1 MSNYKSDCRKFQP
14 NIFNKSKCTNCFR
27 QREEHS
33 AEALESNRVRRG
45 RGRSSG
51 CGRGGYSKVKEL
63 MWSPRL
69 RLRPPTPAH
78 TSSSSTSDASPTADA
93 STPAAS
99 RKVSKCGY
107 LFVAPD
113 WDFSIPLNRTK
124 RWQRRWFVLYD
135 DGELTYS
142 VDDHPATIPQGV
154 IDMNRV
160 LEVSQAE
167 DVTGNQFSLAIA
179 APERVTFIKGTC
191 REESR
196 WWMDV
201 LSVFP
206 RTHKQQGRHK
216 RNATFPG
223 IKSTTVL
230 KQSMVLQSP
239 SATLAPTTFE
249 TPIGQRVRFHSCTTD
264 PLGGRPPSA
273 PAMDI
278 DEDVFPTKDLSTT
291 NTSIPPS
298 SQTQTP
304 LYHSTPLS
312 SLPPSTRML
321 RDEHKENTPPFTEDY
336 ADNPPTSESPP
347 TQDKLSHKFRTRR
360 AIKREARGLTQPR
373 SKSEMSAL
381 FPVNSSSSMP
391 ALNRGSS
398 TTGSTTTSP
407 YSSGGTTTSP
417 YSSGGTTTSPHSSG
431 GTTTSPHSSGGTTT
445 SPHSSGGTTTSPH
458 SSRGTTT
465 SPHSSGGTTTSPQSS
480 GSTTTSP
487 YTTTI
492 TTGSTATPSHSPS
505 SCTTTSSSYSTPEG
519 SRSILSPTPPL
530 VDPLMPLE
538 TRGIRRAVVPL
549 TSFSS
554 VSSLNSLSSSTTGMN
569 SLFPSGGGSGE
580 SGGRPASLRSLD
592 PGVHVPTRP
601 HPRTAPDKPAGE
613 VTRRQLLTDL
623 EETKREEKLKDIADS
638 ITRLRGSPT
647 LSYINTKPGVGDV
660 KPTRER
666 DTQEEMEGSPNHSKT
681 PSQDKTDSSHPDHV
695 RGDPDGCGLELSPP
709 YTANPDLQ
717 RVDLPAEDLL
727 YIKKGWLMKQSLN
740 QCFVEV
746 AKCVAGSC
754 YHVLHRAI
762 TDWNKYW
769 FVLRG
774 TGLMFYRD
782 PSAEDNGI
790 LDGIIDLSVA
800 KSIEECEVARNYGFT
815 IMTWEEKRYVFSA
828 VTSGIRGNWVQALRN
843 AANLKESKDRPLTL
857 GEQIEKEIVA
867 KKERHNSQGSNFE
880 SMAAE
885 RDQGSDV
892 HNESISSANSRYAFS
907 SDDEYRTASE
917 TSTSSHIQ
925 TNEDYFEWG
934 EKEGKSTKKLL
945 SESTI
950 FPNPGSSPTTASSD
964 CCDKLSLD
972 ASQNLPSS
980 PPLART
986 PISRVKDRARSRS
999 NSRSRS
1005 SKRSRSSPP
1014 SSRRSTRDTFPAVAD
1029 DDVVVT
1035 CYSETGSLHSISDL
1049 GDQQQQQQQ
1058 PEKESSATTLIGS
1071 GDALLVDLLETQ
1083 VESLKAK
1090 LEQTQADYLELHKEN
1105 SGLRIRLRGTVA
1117 ANTATGTHHHHL
1129 QQLSISDLDLLHQS
1143 SSSRSREKLE
1153 LDLTEARET
1162 IASLLAELTRLQK
1175 NLEVCEGDLDRSERE
1190 VDKLRHDKEEIT
1202 SDTDN
1207 LRHRVTSLEMQIKEL
1222 LDRVEEQEHDL
1233 SEKVSCANELNEM
1246 RKKYNDVLACLSS
1259 QSATVDCK
1267 QHFELLEKK
1276 YLKER
1281 EEWEEKVNS
1290 EEKKFLE
1297 LSAAQASHHDDVV
1310 QRLNRSLQEAEKR
1323 IQGLVSE
1330 LETERSNM
1338 SSQKKMSNSPEVTG
1352 LRKENQELTSKLE
1365 QLTSELSRMR
1375 DSLKSEKSEAY
1386 KWKDLVKELRSL
1398 LDGKNEEIERK
1409 REEVDGLRD
1418 SLKVTQRE
1426 LEHTA
1431 DRLHRGIEE
1440 NETLCSR
1447 IRELE
1452 RQRQDK
1458 DRRASSNLSISSS
1471 RERFSSKKNL
1481 PRINSISDLT
1491 NFDFTLEPEELDKEQ
1506 LVDEYNELRL
1516 RFEKA
1521 VNEIKALKREIREVQ
1536 NQQDEMEL
1544 SNLKLKQDLKG
1555 SEGDFNSQLS
1565 LMTCRIQDL
1574 TNKLTNSEK
1583 QVRLLKQKISRAESR
1598 DRRRTQSLK
1607 GRESFALSR
1616 DMELK
1621 LSQLEAKIEQLL
1633 QLEVALP
1640 DVEEETK
1647 GGNGQAKE
1655 PKMAKRSK
1663 SFDEAT
1669 KASRLRRKSLDS
1681 PSSSEAMKA
1690 IVRLNT
1696 LESKVIS
1703 LTGEA
1708 VTTPAPSEAAAAAK
1722 TPAQPR
1728 SPTHPASPLKSPI
1741 RSPSLPRKT
1750 LRSPRVTPEKVVKLS
1765 RSDSETK
1772 HLRQKLVGLEKVLS
1786 TLQSQLSECVAW
1798 AGSVECVCSCG
1809 APGISSLQQRLN
1821 TAIKLAQLRHTPL
1834 DQAEV
1839 TKLRPLVMRLQD
1851 MLRDKLTELADRR
1864 DHFKAAGKWTR
1875 EMQLKLFAER
1885 LAYETV
1891 VLTQVAQVVQV
1902 AQRPHMYEASV
1913 KLQELIEA
1921 HRKLSFLEKKLTNPD
1936 FDMETMA
1943 PLDFYTSL
1951 LAEKLVVQG
1960 EVASSICPQSTGGR
1974 TPTVPV
1980 SALTET
1986 CRDLQSRLLDRERSL
2001 ANLITQYKEGK
2012 LHEVAVVMARETVT
2026 GTGPPHDDSVLL
2038 EEVRM
2043 REVWSMAQDLV
2054 GQELVNIEAAQSL
2067 MRLSNLLTKNSM
2079 PASTITQPTAATIER
2094 WHTAAEESLRQEMEE
2109 AVFTLSNKYE
2119 AVLAQYRAG
2128 DTAIINSVSAS
2139 MDMVLSEF
2147 AAVVAQKAVIDG
2159 QLAVVQSDGET
2170 TSSTCEPL
2178 TIVEDT
2184 RDTVGS
2190 ASDVV
2195 ASEAHLLMFLGG
2207 CDSSLESILQ
2217 PALDQAE
2224 FTYMYNKASAQGT
2237 SELSSLVIQA
2247 ASQSKVDVSPTALK
2261 PTSVLTTMI
2270 KDGENESSF
2279 NLSQSSPTKMP
2290 TSPKVKRK
2298 SENRRSRRA
2307 SDITGMTDGCRQC
2320 EELRQEVAKLK
2331 RNLDSR
2337 RIKERDAECKQ
2348 CLDYMNTL
2356 KVLEQDHKIALSA
2369 LQAQHD
2375 DEILRLRE
2383 EIQHELPTR
2392 DSDDELT
2399 ELKRRLCLL
2408 EDGYEA
2414 QINALKEQYEEAL
2427 GSQPDMCEEKVRQRY
2442 QVEIEHL
2449 RGLCEKGLGAMENSH
2464 KRMLAELEEKHRR
2477 ELAALQAE
2485 KEQALAEE
2493 TQATLAALDAMRKAH
2508 ESEVQREIAK
2518 FKEEFIK
2525 KMQSGHDIG
2534 AIHKEHEAEMEDIR
2548 HEILSLSQKY
2558 SIKCLESAA
2567 LEEKVEILTKQLT
2580 DANKQLFD
2588 LEARNKQ
2595 LKAHLSAQVSQL
2607 QDDSGRDTTT
2617 RLRLRESELVLR
2629 NEEIARLTQQLQQ
2642 AQSHEADLGDLCRQ
2656 LGHFLKA
2663 ERQLRTDEVCALRE
2677 KLEHIIL
2684 TAANMQEQQR
2694 DTNSEGSTEDKSP
2707 VRRGEGLS
2715 VTHSKELMRSPSCP
2729 RLSGFSSF
2737 LSVGPS
2743 QGGAGPP
2750 SQKSTDLPSPLAG
2763 MVASRK
2769 KVFETQKTF
2778 TENL

>member
-33 AEALESNRVRRG
+33 AEALESNR
-45 RGRSSG
+45 
-51 CGRGGYSKVKEL
+51 
-63 MWSPRL
+63 
-69 RLRPPTPAH
+69 
-78 TSSSSTSDASPTADA
+78 
-93 STPAAS
+93 AS

-373 SKSEMSAL
+373 
-381 FPVNSSSSMP
+381 
-391 ALNRGSS
+391 
-398 TTGSTTTSP
+398 T
-407 YSSGGTTTSP
+407 
-417 YSSGGTTTSPHSSG
+417 
-431 GTTTSPHSSGGTTT
+431 
-445 SPHSSGGTTTSPH
+445 
-458 SSRGTTT
+458 
-465 SPHSSGGTTTSPQSS
+465 
-480 GSTTTSP
+480 
-487 YTTTI
+487 
-492 TTGSTATPSHSPS
+492 
-505 SCTTTSSSYSTPEG
+505 
-519 SRSILSPTPPL
+519 
-530 VDPLMPLE
+530 
-538 TRGIRRAVVPL
+538 
-549 TSFSS
+549 
-554 VSSLNSLSSSTTGMN
+554 
-569 SLFPSGGGSGE
+569 
-580 SGGRPASLRSLD
+580 
-592 PGVHVPTRP
+592 
-601 HPRTAPDKPAGE
+601 GE

-740 QCFVEV
+740 Q
-746 AKCVAGSC
+746 
-754 YHVLHRAI
+754 
-762 TDWNKYW
+762 DWNKYW

-925 TNEDYFEWG
+925 TNEDYFEW
-934 EKEGKSTKKLL
+934 
-945 SESTI
+945 
-950 FPNPGSSPTTASSD
+950 
-964 CCDKLSLD
+964 
-972 ASQNLPSS
+972 
-980 PPLART
+980 
-986 PISRVKDRARSRS
+986 DRARSRS

-1409 REEVDGLRD
+1409 REEVIETPIWQPLLVTSPPSTTVYPRAPTCETPVIVVDGLRD

>member
-1090 LEQTQADYLELHKEN
+1090 LEQTQ
-1105 SGLRIRLRGTVA
+1105 
-1117 ANTATGTHHHHL
+1117 
-1129 QQLSISDLDLLHQS
+1129 S

-1246 RKKYNDVLACLSS
+1246 RKK
-1259 QSATVDCK
+1259 
-1267 QHFELLEKK
+1267 
-1276 YLKER
+1276 
-1281 EEWEEKVNS
+1281 
-1290 EEKKFLE
+1290 
-1297 LSAAQASHHDDVV
+1297 
-1310 QRLNRSLQEAEKR
+1310 SLQEAEKR

-2642 AQSHEADLGDLCRQ
+2642 AQSNNRGTPTR
-2656 LGHFLKA
+2656 KA
-2663 ERQLRTDEVCALRE
+2663 VQRINLQCGEV
-2677 KLEHIIL
+2677 
-2684 TAANMQEQQR
+2684 
-2694 DTNSEGSTEDKSP
+2694 
-2707 VRRGEGLS
+2707 
-2715 VTHSKELMRSPSCP
+2715 
-2729 RLSGFSSF
+2729 
-2737 LSVGPS
+2737 
-2743 QGGAGPP
+2743 
-2750 SQKSTDLPSPLAG
+2750 
-2763 MVASRK
+2763 
-2769 KVFETQKTF
+2769 KV
-2778 TENL
+2778 

>member
-33 AEALESNRVRRG
+33 AEALESNR
-45 RGRSSG
+45 
-51 CGRGGYSKVKEL
+51 
-63 MWSPRL
+63 
-69 RLRPPTPAH
+69 
-78 TSSSSTSDASPTADA
+78 
-93 STPAAS
+93 AS

-373 SKSEMSAL
+373 S
-381 FPVNSSSSMP
+381 
-391 ALNRGSS
+391 
-398 TTGSTTTSP
+398 
-407 YSSGGTTTSP
+407 
-417 YSSGGTTTSPHSSG
+417 
-431 GTTTSPHSSGGTTT
+431 
-445 SPHSSGGTTTSPH
+445 
-458 SSRGTTT
+458 
-465 SPHSSGGTTTSPQSS
+465 
-480 GSTTTSP
+480 
-487 YTTTI
+487 
-492 TTGSTATPSHSPS
+492 
-505 SCTTTSSSYSTPEG
+505 
-519 SRSILSPTPPL
+519 
-530 VDPLMPLE
+530 
-538 TRGIRRAVVPL
+538 
-549 TSFSS
+549 
-554 VSSLNSLSSSTTGMN
+554 
-569 SLFPSGGGSGE
+569 
-580 SGGRPASLRSLD
+580 
-592 PGVHVPTRP
+592 
-601 HPRTAPDKPAGE
+601 E

-740 QCFVEV
+740 Q
-746 AKCVAGSC
+746 
-754 YHVLHRAI
+754 
-762 TDWNKYW
+762 DWNKYW

-1090 LEQTQADYLELHKEN
+1090 LEQTQ
-1105 SGLRIRLRGTVA
+1105 
-1117 ANTATGTHHHHL
+1117 
-1129 QQLSISDLDLLHQS
+1129 S

-1246 RKKYNDVLACLSS
+1246 RKK
-1259 QSATVDCK
+1259 
-1267 QHFELLEKK
+1267 
-1276 YLKER
+1276 
-1281 EEWEEKVNS
+1281 
-1290 EEKKFLE
+1290 
-1297 LSAAQASHHDDVV
+1297 
-1310 QRLNRSLQEAEKR
+1310 SLQEAEKR

>member
-33 AEALESNRVRRG
+33 AEALESNRVRSGRGKASG
-45 RGRSSG
+45 RGR
-51 CGRGGYSKVKEL
+51 YSKIREI

-78 TSSSSTSDASPTADA
+78 TSGSSSSDVSPTAA
-93 STPAAS
+93 GSKPLAS

-142 VDDHPATIPQGV
+142 VDDHPATIPQAV
-154 IDMNRV
+154 VDMNRV

-167 DVTGNQFSLAIA
+167 DVTGNQFSLAIT
-179 APERVTFIKGTC
+179 APDRVTFVKGTC

-230 KQSMVLQSP
+230 KQSMVHQSP
-239 SATLAPTTFE
+239 STTLAPTTFE

-278 DEDVFPTKDLSTT
+278 DEDVFPTKDSSAP
-291 NTSIPPS
+291 NTSSPPS
-298 SQTQTP
+298 GQTHTP

-336 ADNPPTSESPP
+336 TDNPPTSESPP

-381 FPVNSSSSMP
+381 FPTNSPSSMP
-391 ALNRGSS
+391 ALNRGSSS

-407 YSSGGTTTSP
+407 YSSGGTTTTLYSGGNTTSP
-417 YSSGGTTTSPHSSG
+417 NSSGGTTTSS
-431 GTTTSPHSSGGTTT
+431 
-445 SPHSSGGTTTSPH
+445 
-458 SSRGTTT
+458 
-465 SPHSSGGTTTSPQSS
+465 
-480 GSTTTSP
+480 
-487 YTTTI
+487 YTTTK
-492 TTGSTATPSHSPS
+492 STATS
-505 SCTTTSSSYSTPEG
+505 SCSSTNCTTTSSYSTPEG
-519 SRSILSPTPPL
+519 SRSMLSPTPPSA
-530 VDPLMPLE
+530 VDPLISLE
-538 TRGIRRAVVPL
+538 GRGIRRATTPVNSSP
-549 TSFSS
+549 SS
-554 VSSLNSLSSSTTGMN
+554 VSSLNSSMSNSTIGVN
-569 SLFPSGGGSGE
+569 SLSTSVGGFGSGGGE
-580 SGGRPASLRSLD
+580 GGGGPSSLRSLD
-592 PGVHVPTRP
+592 SGVHVPTRP
-601 HPRTAPDKPAGE
+601 QARTAPDKPGE

-638 ITRLRGSPT
+638 ITRLRGNSSI
-647 LSYINTKPGVGDV
+647 SYLNSKPGIGDV
-660 KPTRER
+660 KPTREC
-666 DTQEEMEGSPNHSKT
+666 DTQDETEGSPDLSKT

-695 RGDPDGCGLELSPP
+695 RGDPDGCGLEVSPP
-709 YTANPDLQ
+709 YTASPDLQ

-727 YIKKGWLMKQSLN
+727 YIKKGWLMKQSLS
-740 QCFVEV
+740 Q
-746 AKCVAGSC
+746 
-754 YHVLHRAI
+754 
-762 TDWNKYW
+762 DWNKYW

-800 KSIEECEVARNYGFT
+800 KSIEECDVARNYGFM
-815 IMTWEEKRYVFSA
+815 IMTWEEKKYVFSA

-857 GEQIEKEIVA
+857 GEQIEREIVA
-867 KKERHNSQGSNFE
+867 KRDRHNSQGSNFE

-892 HNESISSANSRYAFS
+892 HNESISSVNSRYAFS

-925 TNEDYFEWG
+925 TNEDYFEW
-934 EKEGKSTKKLL
+934 
-945 SESTI
+945 
-950 FPNPGSSPTTASSD
+950 
-964 CCDKLSLD
+964 
-972 ASQNLPSS
+972 
-980 PPLART
+980 
-986 PISRVKDRARSRS
+986 DRARSRS

-1014 SSRRSTRDTFPAVAD
+1014 SSRRSTRDDYPSVAKD
-1029 DDVVVT
+1029 ELSVS
-1035 CYSETGSLHSISDL
+1035 CFSESGSIHSISDL
-1049 GDQQQQQQQ
+1049 VDRQQ
-1058 PEKESSATTLIGS
+1058 PEKEGSITTLTGS
-1071 GDALLVDLLETQ
+1071 GDAVLVDLLETQ

-1105 SGLRIRLRGTVA
+1105 SGLKTRLRGGRGA
-1117 ANTATGTHHHHL
+1117 AHSNTATGAHHHHHHL
-1129 QQLSISDLDLLHQS
+1129 HHLSQSDFDLLHQS
-1143 SSSRSREKLE
+1143 PSSRSRAKLE
-1153 LDLTEARET
+1153 LSLAEARET
-1162 IASLLAELTRLQK
+1162 IASLTADLTQLRKKLD
-1175 NLEVCEGDLDRSERE
+1175 VCEGDLDRSERE
-1190 VDKLRHDKEEIT
+1190 VDKLRRDKEEMT
-1202 SDTDN
+1202 SDTYN
-1207 LRHRVTSLEMQIKEL
+1207 LRHRVASLEMQIKEL

-1233 SEKVSCANELNEM
+1233 SEKASCANELNEM
-1246 RKKYNDVLACLSS
+1246 RKKYNELLEHLST
-1259 QSATVDCK
+1259 QSGSVNWK
-1267 QHFELLEKK
+1267 QNFQLLEKK

-1281 EEWEEKVNS
+1281 EEWEEKVS
-1290 EEKKFLE
+1290 AEEKKFVE
-1297 LSAAQASHHDDVV
+1297 LTASQNSRHDSIIR
-1310 QRLNRSLQEAEKR
+1310 RLNRSLQEAEKR
-1323 IQGLVSE
+1323 IHGLVSE
-1330 LETERSNM
+1330 LEAERSNM
-1338 SSQKKMSNSPEVTG
+1338 NPQRKTSASLEITG
-1352 LRKENQELTSKLE
+1352 LLQENQELASKLE
-1365 QLTSELSRMR
+1365 HLTNELSRMR

-1409 REEVDGLRD
+1409 KEEVEGLRD
-1418 SLKVTQRE
+1418 SLKATEKE

-1447 IRELE
+1447 IREME

-1481 PRINSISDLT
+1481 PRIDSISDLT
-1491 NFDFTLEPEELDKEQ
+1491 NFDFTLEPDELDKEQ

-1621 LSQLEAKIEQLL
+1621 LSQLEAKIEQLM
-1633 QLEVALP
+1633 QSAAALP

-1647 GGNGQAKE
+1647 GGNGQPKE
-1655 PKMAKRSK
+1655 PKIPKRSK
-1663 SFDEAT
+1663 SFDEST
-1669 KASRLRRKSLDS
+1669 KSSRLRRKSLDS

-1696 LESKVIS
+1696 LESKVLS
-1703 LTGEA
+1703 LSGEA
-1708 VTTPAPSEAAAAAK
+1708 VTASAATDDAAAAAAK
-1722 TPAQPR
+1722 TPSQPR
-1728 SPTHPASPLKSPI
+1728 SPTHPASSLKSPM

-1750 LRSPRVTPEKVVKLS
+1750 LRSPRVTPEKAVKLT

-1772 HLRQKLVGLEKVLS
+1772 HLREKLAGLEKVLS
-1786 TLQSQLSECVAW
+1786 TLESQLSECVAW

-1809 APGISSLQQRLN
+1809 APGISSLQQRLS
-1821 TAIKLAQLRHTPL
+1821 TAIKIAELRHTPL
-1834 DQAEV
+1834 DQAQV
-1839 TKLRPLVMRLQD
+1839 VKLRPLVMRLQD
-1851 MLRDKLTELADRR
+1851 MLREKLTELINRR
-1864 DHFKAAGKWTR
+1864 DHLKAAGKWTR
-1875 EMQLKLFAER
+1875 EMQLKMFAER

-1891 VLTQVAQVVQV
+1891 VLTQVAQVVQA

-1960 EVASSICPQSTGGR
+1960 EVASSICHQSRSGR
-1974 TPTVPV
+1974 TPVVPS

-1986 CRDLQSRLLDRERSL
+1986 CRDLQSRLLERERSL

-2043 REVWSMAQDLV
+2043 REIWSMAQDLV
-2054 GQELVNIEAAQSL
+2054 GQELVNTEAAQSL
-2067 MRLSNLLTKNSM
+2067 RKLSNLLTVNDS
-2079 PASTITQPTAATIER
+2079 PVATLIHPTAATLER

-2147 AAVVAQKAVIDG
+2147 AAVIAQKAVIDG
-2159 QLAVVQSDGET
+2159 QLAVVQSDGES
-2170 TSSTCEPL
+2170 TSSTSEPL
-2178 TIVEDT
+2178 TIVEET
-2184 RDTVGS
+2184 RDNVGS

-2207 CDSSLESILQ
+2207 CDSSLESLIQ

-2224 FTYMYNKASAQGT
+2224 FTYLFNKASAQGN
-2237 SELSSLVIQA
+2237 SELSKLVIQA
-2247 ASQSKVDVSPTALK
+2247 ASQSKVDISSTTSKPASSHTA
-2261 PTSVLTTMI
+2261 PV
-2270 KDGENESSF
+2270 KDGENESSL
-2279 NLSQSSPTKMP
+2279 NLSQTSPKMP
-2290 TSPKVKRK
+2290 ASPKVKRK
-2298 SENRRSRRA
+2298 SESRRSRRA

-2337 RIKERDAECKQ
+2337 RVKEREAECKQ
-2348 CLDYMNTL
+2348 CLEYMNTL
-2356 KVLEQDHKIALSA
+2356 KVVEQDHRVALSA

-2383 EIQHELPTR
+2383 EVRYEPPTR

-2414 QINALKEQYEEAL
+2414 QIIALKEQYEEAL

-2449 RGLCEKGLGAMENSH
+2449 RGLCEKGLGAMENSN

-2567 LEEKVEILTKQLT
+2567 LEEKVESLTKQLT
-2580 DANKQLFD
+2580 DANKLLFD
-2588 LEARNKQ
+2588 LEARNKL
-2595 LKAHLSAQVSQL
+2595 LKTHLSAKVSQL
-2607 QDDSGRDTTT
+2607 QDDSGRDTTA

-2663 ERQLRTDEVCALRE
+2663 ERQLRTDEVSALRE

-2684 TAANMQEQQR
+2684 TAANMQAEQRR
-2694 DTNSEGSTEDKSP
+2694 DTNSEGTTEDKSP
-2707 VRRGEGLS
+2707 LRRGTSLS
-2715 VTHSKELMRSPSCP
+2715 ATRGKELMRSPSCP

-2737 LSVGPS
+2737 LVVGPS
-2743 QGGAGPP
+2743 RGEMGPP
-2750 SQKSTDLPSPLAG
+2750 TQNSVDLPSPLAG

-2769 KVFETQKTF
+2769 KVFETHKTSAVK
-2778 TENL
+2778 L

>member
-33 AEALESNRVRRG
+33 AEALESNRVRAGGGGREKGCARRG
-45 RGRSSG
+45 KF
-51 CGRGGYSKVKEL
+51 SKKIKDV

-69 RLRPPTPAH
+69 RLRPPAPTGQRGSRTS
-78 TSSSSTSDASPTADA
+78 TSSGEGSDLAPPVQPSNTRA
-93 STPAAS
+93 T

-167 DVTGNQFSLAIA
+167 DVTGNQFSLAIT
-179 APERVTFIKGTC
+179 APDRVTFIKGTC

-201 LSVFP
+201 LSVLP
-206 RTHKQQGRHK
+206 RTQKQQGRHK

-223 IKSTTVL
+223 IKSTTIL
-230 KQSMVLQSP
+230 KQNMVLQSP
-239 SATLAPTTFE
+239 SPTL
-249 TPIGQRVRFHSCTTD
+249 
-264 PLGGRPPSA
+264 
-273 PAMDI
+273 
-278 DEDVFPTKDLSTT
+278 
-291 NTSIPPS
+291 
-298 SQTQTP
+298 
-304 LYHSTPLS
+304 
-312 SLPPSTRML
+312 
-321 RDEHKENTPPFTEDY
+321 DY
-336 ADNPPTSESPP
+336 TDNPPTSESPP

-360 AIKREARGLTQPR
+360 VIKREARGLTQPR
-373 SKSEMSAL
+373 SKSEMSAM
-381 FPVNSSSSMP
+381 FPANLPCSMTALSCGPHSTTVNS
-391 ALNRGSS
+391 
-398 TTGSTTTSP
+398 TTSP
-407 YSSGGTTTSP
+407 YSSGDTTISPYSSSGSTVTTPYTSSGSITTSP
-417 YSSGGTTTSPHSSG
+417 YSSSG
-431 GTTTSPHSSGGTTT
+431 
-445 SPHSSGGTTTSPH
+445 
-458 SSRGTTT
+458 
-465 SPHSSGGTTTSPQSS
+465 
-480 GSTTTSP
+480 
-487 YTTTI
+487 
-492 TTGSTATPSHSPS
+492 
-505 SCTTTSSSYSTPEG
+505 CTTTSSFSDSVG
-519 SRSILSPTPPL
+519 SHSVLPSTPPL
-530 VDPLMPLE
+530 VDPLTSLE
-538 TRGIRRAVVPL
+538 GRSIHRAAVAL
-549 TSFSS
+549 TSSISSLSSLNSSSSNSS
-554 VSSLNSLSSSTTGMN
+554 VGMNSLSSSVDGIG
-569 SLFPSGGGSGE
+569 SGGGD
-580 SGGRPASLRSLD
+580 SGGGPSSLRSLD
-592 PGVHVPTRP
+592 SGVHVPTRP
-601 HPRTAPDKPAGE
+601 HARTAPDKPGE

-638 ITRLRGSPT
+638 ITRLRGNSS
-647 LSYINTKPGVGDV
+647 LSYLSTKPGLGDV

-666 DTQEEMEGSPNHSKT
+666 DAQDETDGSSDLTKST
-681 PSQDKTDSSHPDHV
+681 SQDKTDTSNPDHI
-695 RGDPDGCGLELSPP
+695 RGDPDGCGLEVSPP
-709 YTANPDLQ
+709 YTVNPDLQ

-740 QCFVEV
+740 Q
-746 AKCVAGSC
+746 
-754 YHVLHRAI
+754 
-762 TDWNKYW
+762 DWNKYW

-800 KSIEECEVARNYGFT
+800 KSIEECEVARNYGFV
-815 IMTWEEKRYVFSA
+815 IMTWEEKKYVFSA

-857 GEQIEKEIVA
+857 GEQIEREIVA
-867 KKERHNSQGSNFE
+867 KRERHNSQNSNFE

-885 RDQGSDV
+885 RDQGSDM
-892 HNESISSANSRYAFS
+892 HNESISSTNSRYVCS

-917 TSTSSHIQ
+917 TSASSRIQ

-934 EKEGKSTKKLL
+934 EEEGNSTNKLL
-945 SESTI
+945 SESHI
-950 FPNPGSSPTTASSD
+950 SPNHGSSPTTASNGTYD
-964 CCDKLSLD
+964 DLNLHN
-972 ASQNLPSS
+972 SQSSPSS

-986 PISRVKDRARSRS
+986 PISRVKERARSRS

-1005 SKRSRSSPP
+1005 NKRSRSSPP
-1014 SSRRSTRDTFPAVAD
+1014 SSRHSTRDDFPTISR
-1029 DDVVVT
+1029 DDVLVS
-1035 CYSETGSLHSISDL
+1035 CYSESGSLHSISDL
-1049 GDQQQQQQQ
+1049 DDRQQ
-1058 PEKESSATTLIGS
+1058 PEKESSTTTLTGS

-1105 SGLRIRLRGTVA
+1105 SGLKTRLRGVGGGA
-1117 ANTATGTHHHHL
+1117 SPSNTITGAHHHHNHL
-1129 QQLSISDLDLLHQS
+1129 HQLSQSDFDLLHQS
-1143 SSSRSREKLE
+1143 PSSRSRAKLE
-1153 LDLTEARET
+1153 ISLAEARET
-1162 IASLLAELTRLQK
+1162 IASLTGDLTQLRK
-1175 NLEVCEGDLDRSERE
+1175 KLEVCEGDLDRSERE
-1190 VDKLRHDKEEIT
+1190 VDKLRRDKEEMA
-1202 SDTDN
+1202 SDTNN
-1207 LRHRVTSLEMQIKEL
+1207 LRHRVTCLEMQIKEL

-1233 SEKVSCANELNEM
+1233 SEKASCANELNEM
-1246 RKKYNDVLACLSS
+1246 RKKYNELLEHVSV
-1259 QSATVDCK
+1259 QSESHSNVDWK
-1267 QHFELLEKK
+1267 EQFDLLEKK

-1281 EEWEEKVNS
+1281 EEWEERVCA
-1290 EEKKFLE
+1290 EEKKFWAMSTTQTARHE
-1297 LSAAQASHHDDVV
+1297 DIVR
-1310 QRLNRSLQEAEKR
+1310 RLNRSLQEAEKR

-1330 LETERSNM
+1330 LEAERSNTNTQRKF
-1338 SSQKKMSNSPEVTG
+1338 SASTEVTS
-1352 LRKENQELTSKLE
+1352 LQRENQELTTRVE
-1365 QLTSELSRMR
+1365 HLTNEMARMR
-1375 DSLKSEKSEAY
+1375 DNLKSEKSEVY

-1409 REEVDGLRD
+1409 REEVIETPEWQPLLATSPPTTTVYPPALTTEPPVIVVEGLRI
-1418 SLKVTQRE
+1418 SLKATQRE

-1440 NETLCSR
+1440 NENLCSR

-1452 RQRQDK
+1452 RHREDK
-1458 DRRASSNLSISSS
+1458 ERRASSNLSISSS

-1481 PRINSISDLT
+1481 PRIDSISDLT

-1506 LVDEYNELRL
+1506 LTDEYNELRL

-1521 VNEIKALKREIREVQ
+1521 VNEIKALKREIREIQ

-1574 TNKLTNSEK
+1574 TNKLSNSEK

-1616 DMELK
+1616 DMEIK

-1633 QLEVALP
+1633 HS
-1640 DVEEETK
+1640 EETTIPDT
-1647 GGNGQAKE
+1647 GEEAKASTSHPQE
-1655 PKMAKRSK
+1655 SKMPKRSK
-1663 SFDEAT
+1663 SFDEST
-1669 KASRLRRKSLDS
+1669 KSSRLRRKSLDS
-1681 PSSSEAMKA
+1681 PASSEAMKA
-1690 IVRLNT
+1690 IVRLNA
-1696 LESKVIS
+1696 LESKVTSI
-1703 LTGEA
+1703 TGET
-1708 VTTPAPSEAAAAAK
+1708 VSSPTHLDVAAAK
-1722 TPAQPR
+1722 TPSRPR
-1728 SPTHPASPLKSPI
+1728 SPTHPASPLKSPM
-1741 RSPSLPRKT
+1741 RSPSLSRKT
-1750 LRSPRVTPEKVVKLS
+1750 LRSPRVTPEKVIKLS
-1765 RSDSETK
+1765 RSESETK
-1772 HLRQKLVGLEKVLS
+1772 HLREKLVGLEKVLS
-1786 TLQSQLSECVAW
+1786 TLQSQLIECVAW
-1798 AGSVECVCSCG
+1798 AGSVECICSCG
-1809 APGISSLQQRLN
+1809 APGISSLQQRLKS
-1821 TAIKLAQLRHTPL
+1821 AVRLAQLRHSPH
-1834 DQAEV
+1834 DQGEA

-1851 MLRDKLTELADRR
+1851 MLRDKLTDLINRR
-1864 DHFKAAGKWTR
+1864 DNLKVAGKWTR

-1885 LAYETV
+1885 LAYET
-1891 VLTQVAQVVQV
+1891 LLLAQIAQVLQA

-1913 KLQELIEA
+1913 KLQDLVEA

-1943 PLDFYTSL
+1943 PLEFYTSL

-1960 EVASSICPQSTGGR
+1960 EVASSINPQLPFSR
-1974 TPTVPV
+1974 TPTNPPP
-1980 SALTET
+1980 ALTET
-1986 CRDLQSRLLDRERSL
+1986 CRDLQSRLLERERSL

-2026 GTGPPHDDSVLL
+2026 GTSPPHDDSVLL

-2054 GQELVNIEAAQSL
+2054 GQELVNTEAAQSL
-2067 MRLSNLLTKNSM
+2067 MRLSHLLTPNDPS
-2079 PASTITQPTAATIER
+2079 ASVATHPTAVTLER

-2128 DTAIINSVSAS
+2128 DTAIINSVSAT
-2139 MDMVLSEF
+2139 MEMVLSEF
-2147 AAVVAQKAVIDG
+2147 AAIVAQKAVIDG
-2159 QLAVVQSDGET
+2159 QLAVVQSDGESA
-2170 TSSTCEPL
+2170 SSTSEPL
-2178 TIVEDT
+2178 TIVEES
-2184 RDTVGS
+2184 RDAVGS

-2207 CDSSLESILQ
+2207 CDSSLESLVQ

-2224 FTYMYNKASAQGT
+2224 FTYMYNKASAQGN
-2237 SELSSLVIQA
+2237 SELTKLVIQA
-2247 ASQSKVDVSPTALK
+2247 ASQSKADLSPSSSK
-2261 PTSVLTTMI
+2261 PTTTLATVA
-2270 KDGENESSF
+2270 KDGESESSLS
-2279 NLSQSSPTKMP
+2279 LSQSSPSKMLA
-2290 TSPKVKRK
+2290 SPKVKRK
-2298 SENRRSRRA
+2298 SESRRSRRA
-2307 SDITGMTDGCRQC
+2307 SDITGMKDGCRQC

-2331 RNLDSR
+2331 RNLDSKR
-2337 RIKERDAECKQ
+2337 LKEREAECKQ
-2348 CLDYMNTL
+2348 CLEYLSTL
-2356 KVLEQDHKIALSA
+2356 KALEQDHKIALSA
-2369 LQAQHD
+2369 LQSQHD
-2375 DEILRLRE
+2375 EEISRLRE
-2383 EIQHELPTR
+2383 EVRHEPPTR
-2392 DSDDELT
+2392 DNDELT

-2408 EDGYEA
+2408 EEGYEA
-2414 QINALKEQYEEAL
+2414 QISALKQQYEEAL
-2427 GSQPDMCEEKVRQRY
+2427 GNQPDMCEEKVRQRY

-2449 RGLCEKGLGAMENSH
+2449 RELCEKGLGAMENSH

-2518 FKEEFIK
+2518 FKEECIR

-2558 SIKCLESAA
+2558 SVKCLESAA
-2567 LEEKVEILTKQLT
+2567 LEEKVKSLSKQLT
-2580 DANKQLFD
+2580 DANKQIFD
-2588 LEARNKQ
+2588 LEARNRQ
-2595 LKAHLSAQVSQL
+2595 LKAHLSAQVSHL
-2607 QDDSGRDTTT
+2607 QDDSGRDLATQ
-2617 RLRLRESELVLR
+2617 LRLRESELVLC
-2629 NEEIARLTQQLQQ
+2629 NEEIARLTQQLQH
-2642 AQSHEADLGDLCRQ
+2642 AQSHEADLSELCRQ

-2663 ERQLRTDEVCALRE
+2663 ERQLRTDEVSALRE

-2684 TAANMQEQQR
+2684 TAANMQEQR
-2694 DTNSEGSTEDKSP
+2694 RNTNLGDSSEDKSP
-2707 VRRGEGLS
+2707 LRRITSLNS
-2715 VTHSKELMRSPSCP
+2715 AQSKELMRSPSCP

-2743 QGGAGPP
+2743 QGGMGPP
-2750 SQKSTDLPSPLAG
+2750 PQNSVDLPSPLAG

-2769 KVFETQKTF
+2769 KVFETQKTI

>member
-239 SATLAPTTFE
+239 SATL
-249 TPIGQRVRFHSCTTD
+249 
-264 PLGGRPPSA
+264 
-273 PAMDI
+273 
-278 DEDVFPTKDLSTT
+278 
-291 NTSIPPS
+291 
-298 SQTQTP
+298 
-304 LYHSTPLS
+304 
-312 SLPPSTRML
+312 
-321 RDEHKENTPPFTEDY
+321 DY

-740 QCFVEV
+740 Q
-746 AKCVAGSC
+746 
-754 YHVLHRAI
+754 
-762 TDWNKYW
+762 DWNKYW

-925 TNEDYFEWG
+925 TNEDYFEW
-934 EKEGKSTKKLL
+934 
-945 SESTI
+945 
-950 FPNPGSSPTTASSD
+950 
-964 CCDKLSLD
+964 
-972 ASQNLPSS
+972 
-980 PPLART
+980 
-986 PISRVKDRARSRS
+986 DRARSRS

-1090 LEQTQADYLELHKEN
+1090 LEQT
-1105 SGLRIRLRGTVA
+1105 
-1117 ANTATGTHHHHL
+1117 
-1129 QQLSISDLDLLHQS
+1129 QS

-1246 RKKYNDVLACLSS
+1246 RKK
-1259 QSATVDCK
+1259 
-1267 QHFELLEKK
+1267 
-1276 YLKER
+1276 
-1281 EEWEEKVNS
+1281 
-1290 EEKKFLE
+1290 
-1297 LSAAQASHHDDVV
+1297 
-1310 QRLNRSLQEAEKR
+1310 SLQEAEKR

>member
-33 AEALESNRVRRG
+33 AEALESNR
-45 RGRSSG
+45 
-51 CGRGGYSKVKEL
+51 
-63 MWSPRL
+63 
-69 RLRPPTPAH
+69 
-78 TSSSSTSDASPTADA
+78 
-93 STPAAS
+93 AS

-373 SKSEMSAL
+373 
-381 FPVNSSSSMP
+381 
-391 ALNRGSS
+391 
-398 TTGSTTTSP
+398 T
-407 YSSGGTTTSP
+407 
-417 YSSGGTTTSPHSSG
+417 
-431 GTTTSPHSSGGTTT
+431 
-445 SPHSSGGTTTSPH
+445 
-458 SSRGTTT
+458 
-465 SPHSSGGTTTSPQSS
+465 
-480 GSTTTSP
+480 
-487 YTTTI
+487 
-492 TTGSTATPSHSPS
+492 
-505 SCTTTSSSYSTPEG
+505 
-519 SRSILSPTPPL
+519 
-530 VDPLMPLE
+530 
-538 TRGIRRAVVPL
+538 
-549 TSFSS
+549 
-554 VSSLNSLSSSTTGMN
+554 
-569 SLFPSGGGSGE
+569 
-580 SGGRPASLRSLD
+580 
-592 PGVHVPTRP
+592 
-601 HPRTAPDKPAGE
+601 GE

-740 QCFVEV
+740 Q
-746 AKCVAGSC
+746 
-754 YHVLHRAI
+754 
-762 TDWNKYW
+762 DWNKYW

-925 TNEDYFEWG
+925 TNEDYFEW
-934 EKEGKSTKKLL
+934 
-945 SESTI
+945 
-950 FPNPGSSPTTASSD
+950 
-964 CCDKLSLD
+964 
-972 ASQNLPSS
+972 
-980 PPLART
+980 
-986 PISRVKDRARSRS
+986 DRARSRS

-1090 LEQTQADYLELHKEN
+1090 LEQT
-1105 SGLRIRLRGTVA
+1105 
-1117 ANTATGTHHHHL
+1117 
-1129 QQLSISDLDLLHQS
+1129 QS

-2642 AQSHEADLGDLCRQ
+2642 AQSNNRGTPTR
-2656 LGHFLKA
+2656 KA
-2663 ERQLRTDEVCALRE
+2663 VQRINLQCGEV
-2677 KLEHIIL
+2677 
-2684 TAANMQEQQR
+2684 
-2694 DTNSEGSTEDKSP
+2694 
-2707 VRRGEGLS
+2707 
-2715 VTHSKELMRSPSCP
+2715 
-2729 RLSGFSSF
+2729 
-2737 LSVGPS
+2737 
-2743 QGGAGPP
+2743 
-2750 SQKSTDLPSPLAG
+2750 
-2763 MVASRK
+2763 
-2769 KVFETQKTF
+2769 KV
-2778 TENL
+2778 